1 MCGIAGIYNY
11 ESCEPVSVDVL
22 KKMADSIRHRGPDDE
37 GYYVDDAAG
46 VGFCHRRLSII
57 DLLTG
62 QQPMSNAKKSIWI
75 IFNGEIYN
83 FIELKKDLQADGHTF
98 YTKSD
103 TEVIINLYEKYG
115 INGFSKLNGIFAF
128 AIYDKRDRSVI
139 LSRDR
144 FGVKPLYY
152 TIMNGKL
159 LFSSEI
165 KAIFRNPIVDR
176 GVDYESVSNFFTF
189 RYNSSPQT
197 LFRNIKKLEP
207 GKYLKVTSTG
217 KVDLNSYSD
226 DSPKIN
232 NKISI
237 SEAVEEYQRLFE
249 IAVRR
254 QMISDVPVGLLL
266 SGGVD
271 SAAIGYLMQQ
281 ENKNKIKTFTIGF
294 SGKGDF
300 NELYDAKKTA
310 EFIGSD
316 HHEMIISQKEY
327 LDFFIKSTYYTEEP
341 IAQVSIPLLYYVSKL
356 ASSYLKVVL
365 TGQGADEPLAG
376 YKRYLGEKYISKYF
390 PILRLVPL
398 RMITKIL
405 PRNERF
411 KRAVYASKFNN
422 ELERFLAIYT
432 IFTPEEKSKLFIPE
446 IKEKIKNNNLNRI
459 GELYKQTSNLKD
471 TLSKLLFIDTRLSL
485 SDNLLLFGDKMSMA
499 HSLEMRVPFL
509 DIELVQFIESLPS
522 TMKLK
527 GLTHKFIHKKAVTKW
542 LPSDI
547 IHRKKRAFTTPLDE
561 WLQSS
566 MANYIKELF
575 NDDNSAVRKYFD
587 ISYINLLINQHQ
599 LRKYNH
605 ERKLLSLLAFEF
617 WCKNFFE
624 NINTVQAHD
633 VC

>member
-1 MCGIAGIYNY
+1 
-11 ESCEPVSVDVL
+11 
-22 KKMADSIRHRGPDDE
+22 
-37 GYYVDDAAG
+37 
-46 VGFCHRRLSII
+46 
-57 DLLTG
+57 
-62 QQPMSNAKKSIWI
+62 
-75 IFNGEIYN
+75 
-83 FIELKKDLQADGHTF
+83 
-98 YTKSD
+98 
-103 TEVIINLYEKYG
+103 
-115 INGFSKLNGIFAF
+115 
-128 AIYDKRDRSVI
+128 
-139 LSRDR
+139 
-144 FGVKPLYY
+144 
-152 TIMNGKL
+152 
-159 LFSSEI
+159 
-165 KAIFRNPIVDR
+165 
-176 GVDYESVSNFFTF
+176 
-189 RYNSSPQT
+189 
-197 LFRNIKKLEP
+197 
-207 GKYLKVTSTG
+207 
-217 KVDLNSYSD
+217 
-226 DSPKIN
+226 
-232 NKISI
+232 
-237 SEAVEEYQRLFE
+237 
-249 IAVRR
+249 
-254 QMISDVPVGLLL
+254 
-266 SGGVD
+266 
-271 SAAIGYLMQQ
+271 
-281 ENKNKIKTFTIGF
+281 
-294 SGKGDF
+294 
-300 NELYDAKKTA
+300 
-310 EFIGSD
+310 
-316 HHEMIISQKEY
+316 
-327 LDFFIKSTYYTEEP
+327 
-341 IAQVSIPLLYYVSKL
+341 
-356 ASSYLKVVL
+356 
-365 TGQGADEPLAG
+365 
-376 YKRYLGEKYISKYF
+376 
-390 PILRLVPL
+390 
-398 RMITKIL
+398 MITKIL

-547 IHRKKRAFTTPLDE
+547 IYRKKREFTTPLDE

-566 MANYIKELF
+566 LANYIKELF
-575 NDDNSAVRKYFD
+575 NDDNSAARKYFD